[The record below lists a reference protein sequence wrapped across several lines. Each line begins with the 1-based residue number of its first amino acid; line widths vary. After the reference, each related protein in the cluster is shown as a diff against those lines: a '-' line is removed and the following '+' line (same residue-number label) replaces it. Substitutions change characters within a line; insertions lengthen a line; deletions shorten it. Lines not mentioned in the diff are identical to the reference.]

1 MSLKKR
7 KSDVAWVR
15 HNKIRL
21 LLCEE
26 DFETTRHAKILKFK
40 GTWNDLFAE
49 VCFCWQLRINN
60 LALTKENEQ
69 SLTVPENFDTSFEW
83 FITIIAWI

>member
-49 VCFCWQLRINN
+49 VCFC
-60 LALTKENEQ
+60 
-69 SLTVPENFDTSFEW
+69 
-83 FITIIAWI
+83 